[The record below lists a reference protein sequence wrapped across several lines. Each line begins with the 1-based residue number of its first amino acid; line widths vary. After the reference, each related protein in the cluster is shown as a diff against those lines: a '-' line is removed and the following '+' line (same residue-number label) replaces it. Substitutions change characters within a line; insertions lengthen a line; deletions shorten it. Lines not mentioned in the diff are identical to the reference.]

1 MGDEFDPQVERNVGD
16 VASRVP
22 KPGSLPRQSDSSRPR
37 KDIQPGVVKPSAQPM
52 ARLPRETR
60 ERSRPSPATPVSGHP
75 VERGARSDTAARSR
89 TPSSAP
95 TFRPPETHRA
105 SRDDKRPNAQPVVHS
120 AMDANDAATR
130 SPSERTGEPQ
140 RDRRTDALTEAL
152 KRAMAW
158 VGDRPSQAGD
168 SRASGPQPA
177 RGRQAVPELPPA
189 PSARE
194 AGRWQAQRVVRDTR
208 PVTHLEIGKI
218 EVEIVPP
225 AGTQRAPVAPAR
237 PSAQGLAGYARQ
249 GFGWRQR

>member
-22 KPGSLPRQSDSSRPR
+22 KPGSLPRQSDSIRPR
-37 KDIQPGVVKPSAQPM
+37 KDIQPGVIKPSAQPM

-60 ERSRPSPATPVSGHP
+60 EVSRSSPATPVSGHP
-75 VERGARSDTAARSR
+75 VERGSRS
-89 TPSSAP
+89 TPPVPERLLPVP
-95 TFRPPETHRA
+95 TFRPPEAHRA
-105 SRDDKRPNAQPVVHS
+105 SRDDKRPNVQPVVHS
-120 AMDANDAATR
+120 AMEASDAANR
-130 SPSERTGEPQ
+130 PPSERTGEPQ

-158 VGDRPSQAGD
+158 VGDQPSQAGD
-168 SRASGPQPA
+168 SRAAGPQPA

-189 PSARE
+189 PYARE
-194 AGRWQAQRVVRDTR
+194 AGRSQAQRVVRDTR

-237 PSAQGLAGYARQ
+237 PAAQGLSGYARQ